1 MQLKMRRRNISK
13 KLRMRMKHMKVNY
26 EKIMMERLLKKAMMG
41 ETMALLFGLLFLYLQ
56 MKFQTLNLIFLEMK
70 ESKRK

>member
-1 MQLKMRRRNISK
+1 MQLKMRRRNIPK

>member
-1 MQLKMRRRNISK
+1 
-13 KLRMRMKHMKVNY
+13 MKHMKVNY

-41 ETMALLFGLLFLYLQ
+41 ETMPLLFGLLFLYLQ

>member
-1 MQLKMRRRNISK
+1 
-13 KLRMRMKHMKVNY
+13 MKHMKVNY